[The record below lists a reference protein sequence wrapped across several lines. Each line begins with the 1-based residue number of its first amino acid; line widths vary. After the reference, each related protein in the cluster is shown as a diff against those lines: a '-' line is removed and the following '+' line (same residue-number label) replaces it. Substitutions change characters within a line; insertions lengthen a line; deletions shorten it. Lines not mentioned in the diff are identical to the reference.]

1 MKKRDFFVVLL
12 CLLLLSNMAT
22 YFYTRFLFL
31 SPAAQVAGEQS
42 YGERLLGEI
51 RNILE
56 KNYYQSLDEKE
67 LTRGAIKGMLDCL
80 DDPYTAYLTP
90 ESLEEMLAQT
100 TGLFSGIGVEIVED
114 EGEILVLRVMEDTP
128 AFHAG
133 LCPGDRILEV
143 EGESIAK
150 VSLDEAARLLRG
162 PSGTEVTIT
171 FRRPG
176 EDELFTATL
185 TREQIERD
193 TVFSSR
199 LEERFAY
206 IKVTSFDRSTAG
218 DFRNAVIAFE
228 NEGLDGMII
237 DLRDNPGG
245 LFDEAVEM
253 GEFIVPEGEITRVVD
268 RDGKVLS
275 RYLSQAKPKD
285 YPVAVLVNQYTASA
299 AEIIAGAL
307 QDSGRAVLVGMPTF
321 GKASVQY
328 LQTLSDGGGLRYTIA
343 RYLTPKGRDLHKNGL
358 KPDHEVGLPNDYYL
372 KNRPVP
378 RDIKPGDTG
387 QKVMLLQVM
396 LNCLGYDLE
405 ITGVFDEL
413 LLNSLHKFQEEN
425 GLRTGMLDD
434 PTREAI
440 RRCLAQKAGEL
451 DEQLHF
457 ALNLLKVRAVP
468 EKTASAVREE

>member
-1 MKKRDFFVVLL
+1 MKRRDFFVVLL

-22 YFYTRFLFL
+22 YFYTRFLFF
-31 SPAAQVAGEQS
+31 SPAAGAVGEQRAGE
-42 YGERLLGEI
+42 GLLGEI
-51 RNILE
+51 RDILE

-80 DDPYTAYLTP
+80 DDPYTLYLEP
-90 ESLEEMLAQT
+90 EALEEMLAQT

-114 EGEILVLRVMEDTP
+114 EGEILVLRVMEGTP
-128 AFHAG
+128 AFLAG
-133 LCPGDRILEV
+133 LCSGDRILEV
-143 EGESIAK
+143 DGKSMAN

-162 PSGTEVTIT
+162 PRGTEVTIT

-185 TREQIERD
+185 IREQIERD
-193 TVFSSR
+193 TVFSSC
-199 LEERFAY
+199 LEERYAY
-206 IKVTSFDRSTAG
+206 IKVTSFDQGTAG
-218 DFRNAVIAFE
+218 DFRNAVMALE

-245 LFDEAVEM
+245 LFDEAIKM

-275 RYLSQAKPKD
+275 RYLSRAKPKD
-285 YPVAVLVNQYTASA
+285 YPVAVLINQYTASA
-299 AEIIAGAL
+299 AEIIGGAL
-307 QDSGRAVLVGMPTF
+307 QDSERAVLVGMPTF

-343 RYLTPKGRDLHKNGL
+343 RYLTPKGKDLHKNGL
-358 KPDHEVGLPNDYYL
+358 KPDYEVELPDEYYL

-387 QKVMLLQVM
+387 PKVVLLQVM

-405 ITGVFDEL
+405 ITGVFDEPL
-413 LLNSLHKFQEEN
+413 VDSLQAFQAEN
-425 GLRTGMLDD
+425 GLSTGMLDD
-434 PTREAI
+434 PTRESI
-440 RRCLAQKAGEL
+440 RRRLAEKAGEL

-457 ALNLLKVRAVP
+457 ALNLLKSQAG
-468 EKTASAVREE
+468 S